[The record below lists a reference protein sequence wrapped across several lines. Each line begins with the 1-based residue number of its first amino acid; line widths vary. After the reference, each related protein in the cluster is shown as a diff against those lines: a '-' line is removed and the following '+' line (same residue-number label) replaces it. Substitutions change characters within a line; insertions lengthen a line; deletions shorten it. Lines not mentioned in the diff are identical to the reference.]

1 MTYNFGTTNFADTQL
16 DAFNRLRVSSPLTL
30 FEGKFHYGLGI
41 DGDGAWTQ
49 TTATGGTLTFLN
61 NESAI
66 NLAVTTTSGSLA
78 RMRTQE
84 YFAYHTG
91 KGQLIMMTG
100 VFGVA
105 QANTV
110 KRVGYFDDNDGL
122 YFIQNGATG
131 FGVAKR
137 SSVSGSNVET
147 IVYQSA
153 WNLDPMDGT
162 GPSGLTMNVANTEIY
177 SIDFQWLGVG
187 SATFTLGIDGQP
199 YQVHRFDHSNKTTQ
213 VYMKSGSLPVTY
225 EIFNTGTAASAAA
238 LKQICSAVMSE
249 GAQDPIGE
257 SYATGDTTVTSCPT
271 GAWTPIVTIRVP
283 TTFNGQTVRG
293 KDVVK
298 SVHIMNTTGTQSGGW
313 ALIRNGTLTGAVYS
327 NVANTVAFTQFDVAS
342 TAIANGTF
350 KLQGYAAISSTSD
363 VDAPN
368 DILDVYPGDT
378 LTLAGRGI
386 TGTCAMIG
394 SINWREIK

>member
-41 DGDGAWTQ
+41 DGDGLWTQ

-84 YFAYHTG
+84 YFSYHTG

-122 YFIQNGATG
+122 YFIQNGVTG

-187 SATFTLGIDGQP
+187 SATFTVEIDGQP

-238 LKQICSAVMSE
+238 LKQICSSVMSE
-249 GAQDPIGE
+249 GAEDPSGE
-257 SYATGDTTVTSCPT
+257 SYAIGDTSTTSCPT
-271 GAWTPIVTIRVP
+271 GAWTPIVTLRVP

-293 KDVVK
+293 KDIVK
-298 SVHIMNTTGTQSGGW
+298 SIHVINTTGNQSGAW
-313 ALIRNGTLTGAVYS
+313 ALIRNATLGNTTYV
-327 NVANTVAFTQFDVAS
+327 NVANTLSFTQYDLNANTV
-342 TAIANGTF
+342 ANGTF
-350 KLQGYAAISSTSD
+350 KMQGYAPISSAENI
-363 VDAPN
+363 DAPTE
-368 DILDVYPGDT
+368 ILDVYPGDT
-378 LTLAGRGI
+378 LTIACRGI
-386 TGTCAMIG
+386 TGACVMAAA
-394 SINWREIK
+394 INWREIK